1 MKKIRSLHTN
11 HESGHY
17 QARCGRV
24 LQGEGRRAQKAT
36 LSMSSGG
43 DWCELLLQSA
53 LFRKNS
59 PDQPF
64 LLKSEERTRKKEVGP
79 SSGIISVH
87 GTPGPVA

>member
-1 MKKIRSLHTN
+1 MPDKIAAYKSREWPLPSKVR
-11 HESGHY
+11 EGV
-17 QARCGRV
+17 ARR
-24 LQGEGRRAQKAT
+24 GEKAT
-36 LSMSSGG
+36 LSVSSGG

-64 LLKSEERTRKKEVGP
+64 LLKSEERTRTKEVGP
-79 SSGIISVH
+79 ISGIISVH

>member
-17 QARCGRV
+17 QARYGRV
-24 LQGEGRRAQKAT
+24 LQGEGEKAT
-36 LSMSSGG
+36 LSVSSGG

-64 LLKSEERTRKKEVGP
+64 LLKSEERTRTKEVGP
-79 SSGIISVH
+79 ISGIISVH